1 MVCLAEGIA
10 RFLDSTLT
18 TKDEVWLT
26 LLLDKKIHEGA
37 RIPFFL
43 VLRVYLT
50 FTFGEV
56 HRQ

>member
-26 LLLDKKIHEGA
+26 LLLDKKILTKAQGSL
-37 RIPFFL
+37 FL
-43 VLRVYLT
+43 WY
-50 FTFGEV
+50 
-56 HRQ
+56 